1 MLIIFLPFSNDA
13 STDQPEY
20 SNVNVN
26 ANDAASGSVTQIMS
40 SSSDE
45 VSTTE
50 DEPKSKAGLPPPPP
64 PPQRKSSISS
74 VSVTSSSPDMNSFR
88 PKEKEPASLAGTSIP
103 GIPTPGKEKR
113 SQCLHVSALHH
124 LLNPDLT

>member
-1 MLIIFLPFSNDA
+1 MLIIFLPLSNDA

-26 ANDAASGSVTQIMS
+26 ANNDVATGAVVPIMS

-88 PKEKEPASLAGTSIP
+88 PKGKDPASLGGTSIP
-103 GIPTPGKEKR
+103 GIPTPGKDESLER
-113 SQCLHVSALHH
+113 IQDLMHI
-124 LLNPDLT
+124 LNLV